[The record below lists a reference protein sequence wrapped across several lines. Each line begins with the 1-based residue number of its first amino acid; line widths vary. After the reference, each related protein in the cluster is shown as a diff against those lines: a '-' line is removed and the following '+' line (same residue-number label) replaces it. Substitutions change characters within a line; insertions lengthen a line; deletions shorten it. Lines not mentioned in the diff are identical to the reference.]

1 MYSAH
6 LQLYR
11 DPTFSFQIHIV
22 EQLLLHISLFYSIC
36 SFKQSISQ
44 STLAMICKNSRKY
57 QNEGSFLFILPI
69 WAIMQKFLIR
79 FGS

>member
-1 MYSAH
+1 
-6 LQLYR
+6 
-11 DPTFSFQIHIV
+11 
-22 EQLLLHISLFYSIC
+22 
-36 SFKQSISQ
+36 
-44 STLAMICKNSRKY
+44 MICKNSRKY